1 MDQPSAVQQHCPLYS
16 ILAPLSFKCTLRQ
29 IWPWPTFY
37 CILSK
42 ADTVLL
48 SIISLVLTLSEL
60 CGNSSQSRLLSVFFL
75 MPLLSH
81 WTMFKS
87 SNELTFNLFCLH
99 TNSET
104 CVSYFETGK
113 KKNLKRKKGFLHFSE
128 DLAGWSKVDLNVV
141 LQLQYQLVKVSLLL
155 TVFPPLK

>member
-1 MDQPSAVQQHCPLYS
+1 MYYPVHTWAIKPLLEMDQPSAVQQHCPLYS

-48 SIISLVLTLSEL
+48 SIISLVLTSSEL

-81 WTMFKS
+81 WTCSKVPM
-87 SNELTFNLFCLH
+87 
-99 TNSET
+99 NSHLISFVYT
-104 CVSYFETGK
+104 QTRKRVSLISKPEK
-113 KKNLKRKKGFLHFSE
+113 KKFKKKKRLSA
-128 DLAGWSKVDLNVV
+128 LLRRPRR
-141 LQLQYQLVKVSLLL
+141 VKQSRS
-155 TVFPPLK
+155 